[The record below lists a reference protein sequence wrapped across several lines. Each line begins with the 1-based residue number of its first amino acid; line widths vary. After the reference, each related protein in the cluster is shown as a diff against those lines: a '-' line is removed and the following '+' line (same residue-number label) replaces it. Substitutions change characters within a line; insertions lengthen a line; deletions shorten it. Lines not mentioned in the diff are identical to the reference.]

1 MAFGSME
8 QTDKMEHLFDCVICD
23 REIVDYDF
31 RNGRDRH
38 IAPICRMCE
47 GYYTDRGPDA
57 GAFMDRRM
65 ACRLSAIANALQGAA
80 GSMDWERRYGR
91 S

>member
-1 MAFGSME
+1 MME
-8 QTDKMEHLFDCVICD
+8 RLFDCVICN
-23 REIVDYDF
+23 REIVDYTF

-38 IAPICRMCE
+38 IEPICRVCE
-47 GYYTDRGPDA
+47 HSYSAKGPNA

-65 ACRLSAIANALQGAA
+65 ACRLSAIANALQGTA

>member
-1 MAFGSME
+1 ME
-8 QTDKMEHLFDCVICD
+8 RLFDCVICN
-23 REIVDYDF
+23 REIVDYTF
-31 RNGRDRH
+31 RSGRDRH
-38 IAPICRMCE
+38 IEPICRVCE
-47 GYYTDRGPDA
+47 RSYSDKGPNA

-65 ACRLSAIANALQGAA
+65 ACRLSAIANALQGTA

>member
-1 MAFGSME
+1 ME
-8 QTDKMEHLFDCVICD
+8 RLFDCVICE
-23 REIVDYDF
+23 REVVDYDF

-38 IAPICRMCE
+38 IEPNCRFCE
-47 GYYTDRGPDA
+47 GHYSDKGPGA

-65 ACRLSAIANALQGAA
+65 ACRLSAIANALLGTANA
-80 GSMDWERRYGR
+80 KDWERRYGR